1 MYLNTNRAKNTKNKL
16 RINENLYDAQMKLL
30 KEDIHHLKQEFLNIG
45 NLNHNNQLLPS
56 DGIFYIFHFFS
67 FSYKHK
73 SIVNIDNDF
82 SFVSDLIKL
91 LKIRIGKNPSALIA
105 IRSVKHKRLKNDNE
119 DLQHE
124 FEHDR
129 QRYLNTIRTQE
140 KQLLL
145 FCAILEKMSS
155 TMQHNC
161 NYGNI
166 DKIIEQARYD
176 EEKKNMNINAIGS
189 D

>member
-1 MYLNTNRAKNTKNKL
+1 MYLNTNRAKNIKNKL
-16 RINENLYDAQMKLL
+16 RINENLHDAQMKLL
-30 KEDIHHLKQEFLNIG
+30 KEDINHLNQEFLNIE
-45 NLNHNNQLLPS
+45 
-56 DGIFYIFHFFS
+56 
-67 FSYKHK
+67 
-73 SIVNIDNDF
+73 
-82 SFVSDLIKL
+82 
-91 LKIRIGKNPSALIA
+91 
-105 IRSVKHKRLKNDNE
+105 HKRLKNDNE

-145 FCAILEKMSS
+145 FCAILEKMSN

-176 EEKKNMNINAIGS
+176 EEKKT
-189 D
+189 